1 MFQHQLRIR
10 SQHRVSAS
18 WTSAGT
24 VIETVSMQENLKSDA
39 TCEERSYGGLENMSG
54 FLISLAQAYVFEHF
68 SEELTPK
75 GMRPAQ
81 ISALILIRENPGIRH
96 GELAEMLKLK
106 LAYTTKL
113 IKSFEADG
121 WVRREQSEEDRRAIQ
136 LYLTPEGAAFVDAMK
151 PVLTES
157 DAARPSGLTAR
168 ETQQLMRL
176 LRKYLGMDVPGAT
189 AD

>member
-1 MFQHQLRIR
+1 
-10 SQHRVSAS
+10 
-18 WTSAGT
+18 
-24 VIETVSMQENLKSDA
+24 MQENLKSDA

-54 FLISLAQAYVFEHF
+54 FLISLAQAHVYNHF
-68 SEELTPK
+68 GEELTPK

-96 GELAEMLKLK
+96 GELAELLKLK

-157 DAARPSGLTAR
+157 DAARPSGLNAR

-176 LRKYLGMDVPGAT
+176 LRKYLGMDCAGSS